1 MACPNMRAALRMLTA
16 RQIRGHLAR
25 DLGIDSVPDTKA
37 AATNTAIRLASQNPD
52 RLRFQW
58 GILGKKLSL
67 AQLHGLT
74 EGCPKNK
81 RAALEWLIEKD
92 AVACQVSTTG
102 RNRGQNPAA
111 AALASQTQRQK
122 KHFVKARK
130 LLAKRLKRCGPQAVT
145 PAPLPTQPAQPAG
158 ELPSQL
164 PAHVELD
171 IHAQIKTAVKT
182 VLQLDGLGQTL
193 TEVRRQVSS
202 LLGVDCA
209 NGAHMAR
216 VDHCANKYLT

>member
-1 MACPNMRAALRMLTA
+1 MPSHA
-16 RQIRGHLAR
+16 R
-25 DLGIDSVPDTKA
+25 
-37 AATNTAIRLASQNPD
+37 
-52 RLRFQW
+52 
-58 GILGKKLSL
+58 
-67 AQLHGLT
+67 
-74 EGCPKNK
+74 
-81 RAALEWLIEKD
+81 
-92 AVACQVSTTG
+92 STTG

-122 KHFVKARK
+122 KHFVEARK
-130 LLAKRLKRCGPQAVT
+130 LLAKRLKRCGPHAAT

-164 PAHVELD
+164 PVELD

-209 NGAHMAR
+209 SGTHMAR
-216 VDHCANKYLT
+216 VDQCVNKYLTKRRTAAQAEEEALRAKPTFARLLGLFGCSSLTHFQI